1 MIAVFYFSPSSP
13 SVHQSTARAME
24 DSASRGGASRPVPGE
39 FAGPSA
45 SAHWRSDSDSESD
58 AGSDEGAGA
67 RRFGDDP
74 LFSAEADDEDEKWVL
89 EKRGGR
95 RSDAI
100 LSCPCCLEII
110 TIDCQKHAARDDQW
124 RAMFVR
130 NVRVDES
137 VAFRPASS
145 ERNGAAEKTENAPDL
160 EESDGPYF
168 RALCDTCGTPVG
180 VRDTDEVFHFF
191 NAFPTNA

>member
-1 MIAVFYFSPSSP
+1 
-13 SVHQSTARAME
+13 ME

-100 LSCPCCLEII
+100 LSCPCCLEIV

-137 VAFRPASS
+137 VAYRPASS
-145 ERNGAAEKTENAPDL
+145 NGKNAPDL
-160 EESDGPYF
+160 ENGDGSYF
-168 RALCDTCGTPVG
+168 RALCDACGTPVG
-180 VRDTDEVFHFF
+180 VRDADEVYHFF

>member
-1 MIAVFYFSPSSP
+1 M
-13 SVHQSTARAME
+13 R
-24 DSASRGGASRPVPGE
+24 
-39 FAGPSA
+39 
-45 SAHWRSDSDSESD
+45 
-58 AGSDEGAGA
+58 AGA
-67 RRFGDDP
+67 LARTTTFSSRRRRTTKTRSG
-74 LFSAEADDEDEKWVL
+74 SA
-89 EKRGGR
+89 RSGGGR
-95 RSDAI
+95 QSDAI
-100 LSCPCCLEII
+100 LSCPCCLEIV

-130 NVRVDES
+130 NVRVETS

-145 ERNGAAEKTENAPDL
+145 ARSESGKGKGDRGADIRPPDL

-180 VRDTDEVFHFF
+180 VRDTDEVYHFF